1 MKQKTRTTIA
11 FYSMISPW
19 LIIFLGLGLF
29 PLLYGFYLS
38 FTNYYGFNMNDLS
51 FVGLRNYQLVFTD
64 TDAMYALGRTLVFTL
79 FSVPIGL
86 VVAFMLAVML
96 NGSIKGLGIFRT
108 IFYLPSLVPIFSAIV
123 MWKLMF
129 SGNGGILNTVIGWF
143 GMPEINWLGYDYATV
158 SLVIMMAWG
167 AGGGI
172 LIYLA
177 GLKGIPRDLYEA
189 SQIDGASGLQRF
201 RKITL
206 PLMTPVIFFN
216 FITGIIGSLQVY
228 LQPIML
234 NGTEMLSR
242 PIQPNY
248 LYAVHAFQ
256 QIFATQRFAYGMAL
270 LWVLFVVIMILS
282 IVVFTTSK
290 YWVYYETDQGR

>member
-38 FTNYYGFNMNDLS
+38 FTNYYGFNMDDLS
-51 FVGLRNYQLVFTD
+51 FVGFRNYQLVFTD
-64 TDAMYALGRTLVFTL
+64 SDAMYALGRTLVFTL

-96 NGSIKGLGIFRT
+96 NGSIKGLGVFRT

-129 SGNGGILNTVIGWF
+129 SSNGGILNSVIGWF

-158 SLVIMMAWG
+158 SLVIMMTWG
-167 AGGGI
+167 AGGASSSIWQASRAFRGI
-172 LIYLA
+172 CTKRRRSTA
-177 GLKGIPRDLYEA
+177 PPACSA
-189 SQIDGASGLQRF
+189 SAKLRF
-201 RKITL
+201 L
-206 PLMTPVIFFN
+206 
-216 FITGIIGSLQVY
+216 
-228 LQPIML
+228 
-234 NGTEMLSR
+234 
-242 PIQPNY
+242 
-248 LYAVHAFQ
+248 
-256 QIFATQRFAYGMAL
+256 
-270 LWVLFVVIMILS
+270 
-282 IVVFTTSK
+282 
-290 YWVYYETDQGR
+290 